1 MERQQLLDD
10 VAVALQRV
18 DQELRLVKTTQ
29 AELTNAV
36 RDLEEARASLEHA
49 FSRLLEAEPSPVE
62 MSALLLDARADS

>member
-29 AELTNAV
+29 EELKNAV
-36 RDLEEARASLEHA
+36 RDLEQARASLEHA

-62 MSALLLDARADS
+62 MSALLLDVRPDS

>member
-62 MSALLLDARADS
+62 MSALLLDVRADS